1 MSDAKNAGMK
11 NAHGTESLTR
21 MELVISYGLRAGV
34 LLSAAVI
41 LVGILWFA
49 LTQNTGYAPVL
60 PHHLRDILTFHQTSG
75 PGFFPTS
82 LSAVLQGAMAG
93 KPYAVIL
100 LGMLLLILTPIVRVA
115 LSVFFFL
122 VQHDWLYVGITLFVL
137 AVLIVSL
144 FSGIG

>member
-1 MSDAKNAGMK
+1 MSEKEDTGMP
-11 NAHGTESLTR
+11 GGMEPLTW
-21 MELVISYGLRAGV
+21 MELAISYVLRAGV

-41 LVGILWFA
+41 LVGILSFA
-49 LTQNTGYAPVL
+49 LTQNTGYVRVL

-93 KPYAVIL
+93 KPYAIIG
-100 LGMLLLILTPIVRVA
+100 LGMILLILTPIVRVA

-122 VQHDWLYVGITLFVL
+122 AQRDWLYVGITLFVL
-137 AVLIVSL
+137 AVLTFSL

>member
-1 MSDAKNAGMK
+1 MSEKEHTGMP
-11 NAHGTESLTR
+11 GGMEPLTW
-21 MELVISYGLRAGV
+21 MELAISYALRAGV

-41 LVGILWFA
+41 LVGILSFA
-49 LTQNTGYAPVL
+49 LTQNTGYARVL
-60 PHHLRDILTFHQTSG
+60 PHHLRDILTFHQTGG

-93 KPYAVIL
+93 KPYAIIG

-122 VQHDWLYVGITLFVL
+122 FQRDWLYVGITLFVL
-137 AVLIVSL
+137 AVLTFGL

>member
-1 MSDAKNAGMK
+1 MSGEKSAGMNHK
-11 NAHGTESLTR
+11 GMGPLTR
-21 MELVISYGLRAGV
+21 MELVISYALRAGV

-41 LVGILWFA
+41 LVGILSFT
-49 LTQNTGYAPVL
+49 LKRDTGYARVL
-60 PHHLRDILTFHQTSG
+60 PHHLQDILTFHQARG

-82 LSAVLQGAMAG
+82 FPAVLRGAMAG
-93 KPYAVIL
+93 KPYAIIG

-122 VQHDWLYVGITLFVL
+122 AQRDWLYVGITLFVL
-137 AVLIVSL
+137 AVLTFSL

>member
-1 MSDAKNAGMK
+1 MPDRM
-11 NAHGTESLTR
+11 EPLTW

-49 LTQNTGYAPVL
+49 LTQDTGYAPVR
-60 PHHLRDILTFHQTSG
+60 PHQLQDILTFHQADG

-82 LSAVLQGAMAG
+82 LPAVLSGAAAG
-93 KPYAVIL
+93 KPYAIIG
-100 LGMLLLILTPIVRVA
+100 LGMLLLILTPVVRVA

-122 VQHDWLYVGITLFVL
+122 AQRDWLYVAITLFVL
-137 AVLIVSL
+137 AVLALSL
-144 FSGIG
+144 FAGIG